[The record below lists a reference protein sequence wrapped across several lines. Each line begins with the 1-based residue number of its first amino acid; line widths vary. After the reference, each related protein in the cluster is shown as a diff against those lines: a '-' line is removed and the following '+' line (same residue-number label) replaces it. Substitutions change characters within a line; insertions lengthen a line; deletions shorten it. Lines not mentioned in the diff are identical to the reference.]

1 MARIKVSTAR
11 INDRNLFTFIFVF
24 KSKTAVWT
32 GVFIFNKLFSTTR
45 AEMNSSLCVAL
56 FTFQRKSFEQCLDFF
71 PFSPCYVIKFLL
83 FPIFILDNESPSFQ
97 SDCMT
102 ISIENLS
109 YRVSVRII
117 HFYRDMKNTF
127 VGKYKE
133 GTFQIKHNPACQ

>member
-11 INDRNLFTFIFVF
+11 INDRNLFTLSIIF

-32 GVFIFNKLFSTTR
+32 GVFIFNKLFCSTR
-45 AEMNSSLCVAL
+45 AEMNSSLFFAL
-56 FTFQRKSFEQCLDFF
+56 FTFQGKGFEQCLDFF

-109 YRVSVRII
+109 YRVSVRIV
-117 HFYRDMKNTF
+117 HFCRYMKDTHVSKN
-127 VGKYKE
+127 
-133 GTFQIKHNPACQ
+133 